1 MYGFCAPPPIHKS
14 GSSTS
19 LNRGYNLSGA
29 RTPFY
34 VLASPAGG
42 GEDTAPAGVCRNRKD
57 GRIMKRRMIRNIIQS
72 IDPSNGKAMLD
83 ALLLWTRDDYLLHP
97 PPDGAPAEKASQ
109 GKEGWDDGR
118 SSSPD
123 SVMIDSMIETDVAV
137 TALLEMQMHK
147 K

>member
-19 LNRGYNLSGA
+19 LKHRGYNLSGA

-42 GEDTAPAGVCRNRKD
+42 GEDTAPAGVCGNRKD

-72 IDPSNGKAMLD
+72 IDPSDGKAMLD
-83 ALLLWTRDDYLLHP
+83 ALLLWTRDDYPLHP
-97 PPDGAPAEKASQ
+97 PPDGAPAEKAFQ
-109 GKEGWDDGR
+109 RKEGWDDGR

-123 SVMIDSMIETDVAV
+123 SVMIDTEDVAV
-137 TALLEMQMHK
+137 TALLGMHNK
-147 K
+147 